1 MAALTRI
8 RPFAP
13 TCSAARRPFC
23 SALHSALQKHR
34 CFSAKSPM
42 ICEKAAVFLCP
53 ARKFRSGMRSPM
65 QADASKHAPSRL
77 VSRHSLSISGRF
89 RRAGASPRPLV
100 VYSATDRAE
109 RCSTAKQQRE
119 CRAPQA
125 DDSCRN
131 RPPFPPPRKPKKAR
145 RCGSV
150 DGLFR
155 RVGQRLPTFFI
166 SGCVPRSRKCA

>member
-23 SALHSALQKHR
+23 SALHSALQKDR
-34 CFSAKSPM
+34 CFSAKSPL

-65 QADASKHAPSRL
+65 QGDASKHAPSRL
-77 VSRHSLSISGRF
+77 VSRHTLSVFGRF
-89 RRAGASPRPLV
+89 RRAGAFPRPLV
-100 VYSATDRAE
+100 VYSATDRTE
-109 RCSTAKQQRE
+109 RCSSAKQQRE
-119 CRAPQA
+119 CRALHA
-125 DDSCRN
+125 DGSRRN
-131 RPPFPPPRKPKKAR
+131 RPHSPRKPQKAR

>member
-42 ICEKAAVFLCP
+42 ICEKAAAFLCP

-65 QADASKHAPSRL
+65 QADASKHAPSRH
-77 VSRHSLSISGRF
+77 VSRHTLSVSGRF
-89 RRAGASPRPLV
+89 RCAVASPLPLV
-100 VYSATDRAE
+100 VYSPPTVQKDALAQNNNANAAR
-109 RCSTAKQQRE
+109 STPTIRVGT
-119 CRAPQA
+119 APH
-125 DDSCRN
+125 S
-131 RPPFPPPRKPKKAR
+131 PRKPQKAR

-166 SGCVPRSRKCA
+166 SGCVPKSGKCA

>member
-1 MAALTRI
+1 
-8 RPFAP
+8 
-13 TCSAARRPFC
+13 
-23 SALHSALQKHR
+23 
-34 CFSAKSPM
+34 M

-65 QADASKHAPSRL
+65 QADASKHAPSRP
-77 VSRHSLSISGRF
+77 VSHHTLSVFGRF
-89 RRAGASPRPLV
+89 RRAGALPRPLV
-100 VYSATDRAE
+100 VLF
-109 RCSTAKQQRE
+109 
-119 CRAPQA
+119 CRLP
-125 DDSCRN
+125 CRKMLY
-131 RPPFPPPRKPKKAR
+131 RKTTTRMPRTPRRRFASEPPPFPPRKPQKAR